1 MILMFVQSKKD
12 YRSAAKESYKGQGW
26 TTVVQSWT
34 RLEHHL
40 FTKDKAARW
49 PHCTNSI
56 EHRKNNVCKQK
67 IRLLCSQSCWLNS
80 VQTIEKIV
88 STFNKDK
95 DLRRQGCLPSFWPH
109 RTLFTLYKPSEACII
124 EINDGILLRVSMN
137 LFTIERLFA
146 IMLTS
151 LYNNF

>member
-56 EHRKNNVCKQK
+56 EHRKNNVCKQNT
-67 IRLLCSQSCWLNS
+67 RLLCSQSCWLNS
-80 VQTIEKIV
+80 VQTIEKSYQH
-88 STFNKDK
+88 STKTKISEDK
-95 DLRRQGCLPSFWPH
+95 VVCHLFD

-124 EINDGILLRVSMN
+124 KRNDGILLRVSMN
-137 LFTIERLFA
+137 LFTIERLLA